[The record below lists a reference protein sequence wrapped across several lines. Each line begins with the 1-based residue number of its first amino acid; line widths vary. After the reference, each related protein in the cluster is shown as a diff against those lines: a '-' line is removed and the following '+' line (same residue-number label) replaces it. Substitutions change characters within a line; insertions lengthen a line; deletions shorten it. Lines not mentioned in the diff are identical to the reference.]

1 MPQINEVLDA
11 FKNWKSDP
19 RHGEIYVI
27 TDKDREIASLAIS
40 FSESELRHATV
51 MRAAFNRAQ
60 PKTPPLVSIPQPP
73 NKVA

>member
-60 PKTPPLVSIPQPP
+60 PKTPPVAFLPP
-73 NKVA
+73 PPIEAA